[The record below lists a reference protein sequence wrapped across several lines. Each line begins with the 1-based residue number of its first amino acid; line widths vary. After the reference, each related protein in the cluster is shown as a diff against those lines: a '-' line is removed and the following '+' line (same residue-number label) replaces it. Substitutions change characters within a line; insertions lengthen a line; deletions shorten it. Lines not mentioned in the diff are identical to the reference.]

1 MTSELSV
8 YQMKQWLEDR
18 YCPTVLV
25 QCTDDVEQICL
36 KNALRFVDLLRPFE
50 SVYKESLFF
59 ENFSFFEPVLI
70 FSKSSLYKNS
80 QRV

>member
-25 QCTDDVEQICL
+25 QCSDDVEQICL
-36 KNALRFVDLLRPFE
+36 KNALRFIDLLRPFE
-50 SVYKESLFF
+50 SVYKESLIWVIFF
-59 ENFSFFEPVLI
+59 SMYPIHFSMF
-70 FSKSSLYKNS
+70 SLY
-80 QRV
+80 